1 MKTFIKS
8 IVVTF
13 LVIVILLSLPYL
25 LQNREFKIYSDE
37 ELREVALGRG
47 MLPVPKTYEALLKVV
62 DNPQN
67 PMNVKKIALG
77 KELYFDPILSKNR
90 DISCVTCHMFK
101 KDDKSVL
108 LGTLLSDNNRT
119 NCVACHLGD
128 QSGTDRL
135 STAVGHNGRENPFHL
150 NTPTILNSSLAKFL
164 TWDGGVKSVEEE
176 VGLSIHSPF
185 EMGMSSKEVEQRLK
199 ENHNYV
205 TKFNDAFKDE
215 IEIGEEAV
223 SFKNTQKAIG
233 TYVKTLLTR
242 GNYDRFLEGD
252 NDAINDEAKR
262 GLANFINF
270 GCKGCHT
277 GMSVGGQ
284 VIKKFPLKDFIS
296 IENLG
301 LNFPFIATNKS
312 FPFEN
317 TGGFFGQ
324 ENTQN
329 FRVPIL
335 RNVTRTSPYFH
346 NGAVAKI
353 REAVDIMAKHQAG
366 LNLTDAQIDEIVA
379 FLKTLEGDI
388 VDYSTNKQN

>member
-1 MKTFIKS
+1 MKTFNQP
-8 IVVTF
+8 IVVAF
-13 LVIVILLSLPYL
+13 LVVVILLSLPYL
-25 LQNREFKIYSDE
+25 LQDRKFKIYSDE
-37 ELREVALGRG
+37 ELREVALRRG
-47 MLPVPKTYEALLKVV
+47 MLPVPKTYEELLKVV
-62 DNPQN
+62 NNPQN
-67 PMNVKKIALG
+67 PMSVKKIALG
-77 KELYFDPILSKNR
+77 KELYFDSILSRNK

-101 KDDKSVL
+101 KNDKNVL
-108 LGTLLSDNNRT
+108 LDTLLSDNDRT

-164 TWDGGVKSVEEE
+164 TWDGEVKSVEEE
-176 VGLSIHSPF
+176 VGISIQASF
-185 EMGMSSKEVEQRLK
+185 EMNMTPKDVEQRLK

-215 IEIGEEAV
+215 LESGKEAV

-233 TYVKTLLTR
+233 TYVRTLLTR
-242 GNYDRFLEGD
+242 GSYDRFLEGD

-296 IENLG
+296 IDNLG
-301 LNFPFIATNKS
+301 LNFPFILTDKS

-317 TGGFFGQ
+317 IGGFFGQ

-335 RNVTRTSPYFH
+335 RNVTKTSPYFH

-366 LNLTDAQIDEIVA
+366 LNLTDTQIDEIVA

-388 VDYSTNKQN
+388 VDYSTDK

>member
-1 MKTFIKS
+1 MKTFIHP
-8 IVVTF
+8 IVLTF
-13 LVIVILLSLPYL
+13 LVVVILLSLPYL
-25 LQNREFKIYSDE
+25 LQNREFKIYSDD
-37 ELREVALGRG
+37 ELREVAVGRG
-47 MLPVPKTYEALLKVV
+47 MLPVPKTYKELLKVI

-67 PMNVKKIALG
+67 PMSVKKIALG
-77 KELYFDPILSKNR
+77 KELYFDSILSRNR

-101 KDDKSVL
+101 KDDKNIL
-108 LGTLLSDNNRT
+108 LDTLVSDNDRT

-164 TWDGGVKSVEEE
+164 TWDGDVTSVEEE
-176 VGLSIHSPF
+176 VGISIQASF
-185 EMGMSSKEVEQRLK
+185 EMNMAPKDVEQRLK

-215 IEIGEEAV
+215 LETGEEAV

-233 TYVKTLLTR
+233 TYVRTLLTR
-242 GNYDRFLEGD
+242 GDYDRFLEGD
-252 NDAINDEAKR
+252 NDAINAEAKR

-296 IENLG
+296 IDNLG
-301 LNFPFIATNKS
+301 LNFSFIATEKS

-317 TGGFFGQ
+317 IGGFLGQ
-324 ENTQN
+324 ENIQN

-335 RNVTRTSPYFH
+335 RNVTKTSPYFH
-346 NGAVAKI
+346 NGSVAKI

-366 LNLTDAQIDEIVA
+366 LKLTDIQIDEIVA

-388 VDYSTNKQN
+388 VDYSTEK

>member
-1 MKTFIKS
+1 MI
-8 IVVTF
+8 TF

-25 LQNREFKIYSDE
+25 LQERKFQIYSDDA
-37 ELREVALGRG
+37 LREVALSRG
-47 MLPVPKTYEALLKVV
+47 MLPVPKTYEELLKVA

-67 PMNVKKIALG
+67 QMSVKKIALG
-77 KELYFDPILSKNR
+77 KKLYFDPILSKNR

-101 KDDKSVL
+101 KNDKSVL
-108 LGTLLSDNNRT
+108 LDTLLTDNNRT

-150 NTPTILNSSLAKFL
+150 NTLTILNSSLAKFL
-164 TWDGGVKSVEEE
+164 TWNGEVESMEE
-176 VGLSIHSPF
+176 QVGLSILSPF

-199 ENHNYV
+199 KSHIYV
-205 TKFNDAFKDE
+205 TEFNDAFKDE
-215 IEIGEEAV
+215 LEVGEEAV
-223 SFKNTQKAIG
+223 SFKNIQKAIS
-233 TYVKTLLTR
+233 TYVRTLLTR
-242 GNYDRFLEGD
+242 GSYDRFLEGD
-252 NDAINDEAKR
+252 NDAMNEEAKR

-296 IENLG
+296 IESLG
-301 LNFPFIATNKS
+301 LNFPFIATNKG

-317 TGGFFGQ
+317 TGGFSGQ

-346 NGAVAKI
+346 NGAVEKI

-366 LNLTDAQIDEIVA
+366 LNLTDTQIDEIVA

-388 VDYSTNKQN
+388 VDYSTSKQN

>member
-1 MKTFIKS
+1 MKTFIQS
-8 IVVTF
+8 IVITF
-13 LVIVILLSLPYL
+13 LVVIILLSLPYL
-25 LQNREFKIYSDE
+25 LQDRKFKIYSDE

-47 MLPVPKTYEALLKVV
+47 MLPVPKTYEELLKVI
-62 DNPQN
+62 DSPQN
-67 PMNVKKIALG
+67 PMSVKKIALG
-77 KELYFDPILSKNR
+77 KKLYFDPILSRNR
-90 DISCVTCHMFK
+90 DISCATCHMFK
-101 KDDKSVL
+101 KDDKNVL
-108 LGTLLSDNNRT
+108 LDTLLSDNNRT

-150 NTPTILNSSLAKFL
+150 NTLTILNSSLAKFL
-164 TWDGGVKSVEEE
+164 TWNGEVKSVEEQ
-176 VGLSIHSPF
+176 VGLSIHSSF
-185 EMGMSSKEVEQRLK
+185 EMDMSSKEVEQRLK
-199 ENHNYV
+199 ESHSYV

-215 IEIGEEAV
+215 LENGEEAA
-223 SFKNTQKAIG
+223 SFKNIQKAIG
-233 TYVKTLLTR
+233 TYVRTLLTR
-242 GNYDRFLEGD
+242 GSYDRFLEGD

-301 LNFPFIATNKS
+301 LNFPFITTDNS

-317 TGGFFGQ
+317 IGGFFGQ

-335 RNVTRTSPYFH
+335 RNVTKTSPYFH

-366 LNLTDAQIDEIVA
+366 LNLTDTQIDEIVA

-388 VDYSTNKQN
+388 VDYSTNK

>member
-47 MLPVPKTYEALLKVV
+47 MLPVPETYEELLKVV

-67 PMNVKKIALG
+67 PMSVKKIALG
-77 KELYFDPILSKNR
+77 KELYFDSILSRNR

-101 KDDKSVL
+101 KDNKNVL
-108 LGTLLSDNNRT
+108 FDTLLSDNNRT

-150 NTPTILNSSLAKFL
+150 NTLTILNSSLAKFL
-164 TWDGGVKSVEEE
+164 TWDGEVKSVEEE
-176 VGLSIHSPF
+176 VGISIQASF
-185 EMGMSSKEVEQRLK
+185 EMDMTPKEVEQRL
-199 ENHNYV
+199 NDSHNYV
-205 TKFNDAFKDE
+205 TKFNDVFKNE
-215 IEIGEEAV
+215 PKTGEKVV

-233 TYVKTLLTR
+233 AYVRTLLTR
-242 GNYDRFLEGD
+242 GDYDRFLEGD
-252 NDAINDEAKR
+252 NDAINTEAKR

-301 LNFPFIATNKS
+301 LNFPFIATDKS

-317 TGGFFGQ
+317 IGGFFGQ

-335 RNVTRTSPYFH
+335 RNVTKTSPYFH

-366 LNLTDAQIDEIVA
+366 LNLTDTQIDEIVA

-388 VDYSTNKQN
+388 VDYSTNK

>member
-1 MKTFIKS
+1 MKTFIQS
-8 IVVTF
+8 MVITF

-25 LQNREFKIYSDE
+25 LQERKFKIYSDD
-37 ELREVALGRG
+37 ELREVALRRG
-47 MLPVPKTYEALLKVV
+47 MLPVPKTYEELLKVAV
-62 DNPQN
+62 NPQN
-67 PMNVKKIALG
+67 QMSAKKIALG
-77 KELYFDPILSKNR
+77 KKLYFDPILSKNR

-101 KDDKSVL
+101 KEDKSVL
-108 LGTLLSDNNRT
+108 LDALLSDNNRT

-150 NTPTILNSSLAKFL
+150 NTLTILNASLAKFL
-164 TWDGGVKSVEEE
+164 TWDGEVKSVEEQ
-176 VGLSIHSPF
+176 VGLSIHSSF

-199 ENHNYV
+199 ESHNYV

-215 IEIGEEAV
+215 LEVGEEAV
-223 SFKNTQKAIG
+223 SFKNIQKAIG
-233 TYVKTLLTR
+233 TYVRTLLTR
-242 GNYDRFLEGD
+242 GSYDRFLEGD

-301 LNFPFIATNKS
+301 LNFPFIATDKS

-317 TGGFFGQ
+317 IGGFFGQ

-335 RNVTRTSPYFH
+335 RNVTKTSPYFH
-346 NGAVAKI
+346 NGAIAKI

-366 LNLTDAQIDEIVA
+366 LNLTDTQIDEIVA

-388 VDYSTNKQN
+388 VDYSTNK